1 MSLKDYLVGSYG
13 AAVYEKTVQL
23 KKLRTLSAKSK
34 NQSIFLQRCVSY
46 KLLPRS
52 FRINCPSA
60 NGRMMNIMER
70 YRFELLICAKNDA
83 CKLYFKSISKSNQL
97 QSELSQ
103 ILSPPDM
110 QNLVNA
116 IEVAREKCLLNH
128 VLELSTNSI
137 T

>member
-1 MSLKDYLVGSYG
+1 MSFKDYLIGSYG
-13 AAVYEKTVQL
+13 ATVYEKTVQL

-34 NQSIFLQRCVSY
+34 NQSIFLQRCASH
-46 KLLPRS
+46 KLLPKS

-70 YRFELLICAKNDA
+70 YQFEMLICAKNYA
-83 CKLYFKSISKSNQL
+83 RKRYFKSISKSNQL
-97 QSELSQ
+97 QNELSH

-116 IEVAREKCLLNH
+116 IEVAR
-128 VLELSTNSI
+128 
-137 T
+137 